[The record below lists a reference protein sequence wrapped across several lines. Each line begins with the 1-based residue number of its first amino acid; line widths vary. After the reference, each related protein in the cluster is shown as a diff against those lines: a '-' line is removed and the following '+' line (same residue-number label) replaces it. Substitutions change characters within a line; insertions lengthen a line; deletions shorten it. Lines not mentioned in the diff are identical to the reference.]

1 MKHGPCI
8 ILHRSNL
15 CWNVAESKS
24 GIKASGKGKKNRAIR
39 TKGDGRLFHGK
50 QHSASESRA
59 PSTKIW
65 CWLHVML
72 ILASDNVKNKKDQ
85 KKSTSDRNTPIT
97 KYDLFPKMSA
107 KMTIPSSNKIF
118 GERPSPL
125 VRIVQKFL
133 YCWLWFRPTHRRWQ
147 NIFQLHLHKR

>member
-1 MKHGPCI
+1 MDHASFFTEATFVEM
-8 ILHRSNL
+8 LRSRR
-15 CWNVAESKS
+15 AESKPAV
-24 GIKASGKGKKNRAIR
+24 KKKKNRAIR

-85 KKSTSDRNTPIT
+85 KKSSKQTSRGDCPKLGRSQVRITMKDRN
-97 KYDLFPKMSA
+97 
-107 KMTIPSSNKIF
+107 NF
-118 GERPSPL
+118 GSKSTNYK
-125 VRIVQKFL
+125 V
-133 YCWLWFRPTHRRWQ
+133 
-147 NIFQLHLHKR
+147 